1 MGGDELNWV
10 NLGRVD
16 PATLQATKIARAHP
30 PSLSLSGL
38 VSNFRRTGIIVRGYV
53 WGTFGSAGCLH
64 LPVTNKVWYGRIEI
78 LVSAVEI
85 CISSKA

>member
-16 PATLQATKIARAHP
+16 PATLQATKIACVHP

-53 WGTFGSAGCLH
+53 WGTFVS
-64 LPVTNKVWYGRIEI
+64 EI
-78 LVSAVEI
+78 WSFEVEI
-85 CISSKA
+85 CVRADFTM